1 MTEVYRNAFTEVY
14 EIISYLKDVDYNKI
28 PKNVIKNLEKNRNSE
43 YDFLLDETKTLDE
56 QDLLPETRAILFNFY
71 RDYFATPKQK
81 EQMINF
87 QLSETYRL
95 EEEKKANYDD
105 ENDKVYNNTNNI
117 KCEKIENKNN
127 ETMKT
132 NKQETSLVEVNKTN
146 VFSKMF
152 RFIKNLFKGKKD

>member
-1 MTEVYRNAFTEVY
+1 
-14 EIISYLKDVDYNKI
+14 
-28 PKNVIKNLEKNRNSE
+28 
-43 YDFLLDETKTLDE
+43 
-56 QDLLPETRAILFNFY
+56 
-71 RDYFATPKQK
+71 
-81 EQMINF
+81 MINF

-117 KCEKIENKNN
+117 KSEKIENKNN